1 MLQNEFSKAMD
12 FRHACKLFDENK
24 KISDENLRFIMEA
37 AHKSPSSFGM
47 EPWKFLVIKNESLKA
62 KLRPFCWDQPQITTC
77 SHFVVLLAK
86 KASWFEKGS
95 PYLDMS
101 FGRRAGG
108 NTEMLK
114 RVEAVFENFKAN
126 ELKPSVDDWS
136 KMQVYL
142 ASANMM
148 TAAAVLG
155 IDSCPIEGFG
165 YSLLEKALK
174 ENVKQ
179 FDSEKYNIA
188 YAVAFGYRVKEQSK
202 QLRLPLDE
210 VATFV
215 E

>member
-1 MLQNEFSKAMD
+1 MKSFIEAMD
-12 FRHACKLFDENK
+12 FRHACKLFDDSK
-24 KISDENLRFIMEA
+24 KISKDDFTFVLEA
-37 AHKSPSSFGM
+37 GRKSPSSFGL
-47 EPWKFLVIKNESLKA
+47 EHWHFLVITNDVVKA
-62 KLRPFCWDQPQITTC
+62 ALRPACWDQPQITTC

-95 PYLDMS
+95 SYLDAS
-101 FGRRAGG
+101 FGRRAGD
-108 NTEMLK
+108 NIEMLR

-136 KMQVYL
+136 KMQVYI

-179 FDSEKYNIA
+179 FDDEKYNIA
-188 YAVAFGYRVKEQSK
+188 YAIAFGYRAKEQGK
-202 QLRLPLDE
+202 QLRLPLSE